1 MSEEYR
7 EPREP
12 VPSTRSSRDPSQ
24 LPETPEAPVPPPP
37 TKRVGQRIW
46 LKALLLI
53 GIFVSGAVVGGGVA
67 VVSIVRKIQ
76 HNIEH
81 PELRPERWTQRV
93 ESRLDLTADETEA
106 VRRVF
111 VDASERVDDIH
122 RDVWPRLKEELTRI
136 ETDVAA
142 VLPPKKAK
150 QWREDFGQLRER
162 WIAKPPPDAPTTTD
176 Q

>member
-67 VVSIVRKIQ
+67 VVSIVRKIPPIRILPQ
-76 HNIEH
+76 VLDVCGHVVYAPYALPGSREV
-81 PELRPERWTQRV
+81 RPEFL
-93 ESRLDLTADETEA
+93 SLDSLVPEKALQLLNPIPQALELGA
-106 VRRVF
+106 RSFFLVGIHVLLPFLLVVRYGTNDKF
-111 VDASERVDDIH
+111 FHI
-122 RDVWPRLKEELTRI
+122 
-136 ETDVAA
+136 
-142 VLPPKKAK
+142 
-150 QWREDFGQLRER
+150 
-162 WIAKPPPDAPTTTD
+162 
-176 Q
+176 